1 MKIPRAFL
9 LDFMNIEKTVF
20 FEECSKNYVDL
31 VKGYAETIQE
41 QFPSFETMQ
50 LPKREKR
57 EILNFKPEVIKRV
70 LKEGQRD
77 QYDNERFNFNLNRE
91 FGKF

>member
-1 MKIPRAFL
+1 MKISTATLF
-9 LDFMNIEKTVF
+9 DIMHIQKTVVL
-20 FEECSKNYVDL
+20 EECSKNYVDL

-50 LPKREKR
+50 LPRREKR

>member
-1 MKIPRAFL
+1 MRISPPILFE
-9 LDFMNIEKTVF
+9 FMNIQKSVF
-20 FEECSKNYVDL
+20 LEECSKNYVDL

-50 LPKREKR
+50 LPRREKR
-57 EILNFKPEVIKRV
+57 EILNRFRV
-70 LKEGQRD
+70 LKEGQKDDPWD
-77 QYDNERFNFNLNRE
+77 QYDNEKFNFNLNRE